1 MHSSKHLGPSIFG
14 EVDDLPQ
21 RDGFAES
28 FPAPAS
34 SLSLVSPLP
43 TLLPAV
49 IIHQRA
55 SGCDLDPVLGSY
67 LVCDIRANP
76 PRSNR

>member
-1 MHSSKHLGPSIFG
+1 MTG
-14 EVDDLPQ
+14 LPN
-21 RDGFAES
+21 A

-49 IIHQRA
+49 IIHQRV
-55 SGCDLDPVLGSY
+55 SGCDLNPVLGSY

-76 PRSNR
+76 P